1 MGRVWRGHDQVLNR
15 DVAVKEV
22 LLPANLSAAERTSL
36 LARTTREAQ
45 STARLNHPCVVTIHD
60 VVQHDGVPWIVMEY
74 VPGKSLGAA
83 IANGTRLPWERV
95 ADIGAKIADALAHA
109 HASGIVHRDL
119 KPDNVLLSGDRVLVT
134 DFGIARMVDAASR
147 LTSTGTVMGTPHFM
161 APEQLEGTQA
171 GAPADMW
178 SLGATM
184 YAAVEGTLP
193 FDGPTLTAIVTA
205 ILARDPAAPAH
216 AGPLAVMLT
225 RLLAKDP
232 AARPDATA
240 IAVELRA
247 TASAASAFGGV
258 VATPAPAEA
267 ARPAPAVPSRA
278 QPSQAVPQ
286 EAVPQEAVPQQ
297 AVPREAVPSAAAP
310 DAVSQDAVSQDAVP
324 QEAPPRPQTPAPPVP
339 AVTPSHPVTVAS
351 PPKGV
356 PAPPYPETIST
367 PPPPVQP
374 QALQPQALQPQ
385 ALQPQALQPQAVQ
398 PQAVQP
404 QAVQPQAVQP
414 QQGQPQ
420 QGQPAPW
427 AYPQSPPG
435 GITAQPGTPWPSPQP
450 SPSPRPAGND
460 GLAVAGLVLALVSAA
475 GYIGS
480 LAVNQNPP
488 PGKSAVF
495 AYGAEAVLAGV
506 ALTALVGRRI
516 RRPLLPYVLGAAF
529 LSMAGVVYDVL
540 AIPGYHVLAADRS
553 NHAKAAFAGN
563 TVGDVVGAAA
573 AIILLVAV
581 RRMHGRGRWAPP
593 RIIPVLLVVFTVL
606 GPLAWAGVW
615 ANRVYQKD
623 GNDYGSGWGAG
634 PFWSTDYPFIA
645 FIAAGLVVSLVVAL
659 CALRLGTRVASGVM
673 LIGWTVTMF
682 LYFAQIITEGWD
694 YSSAAVAVNGVAGLL
709 MLATA
714 VLAIIYATRRR
725 GA

>member
-1 MGRVWRGHDQVLNR
+1 MEGGGGTLIGGRFRLAEPIGQGGMGRVWRGHDQVLNR

-22 LLPANLSAAERTSL
+22 LLPAHLSAAERASL

-74 VPGKSLGAA
+74 VPGQSLGTA

-95 ADIGAKIADALAHA
+95 ADIGAKVAEALAHA

-205 ILARDPAAPAH
+205 ILARDPAAPVH

-225 RLLAKDP
+225 RLLTKDP
-232 AARPDATA
+232 AGRPDATA

-247 TASAASAFGGV
+247 TAAAASAFGAV
-258 VATPAPAEA
+258 VATPTPTEA
-267 ARPAPAVPSRA
+267 AR
-278 QPSQAVPQ
+278 QEAVPQ
-286 EAVPQEAVPQQ
+286 EAVPQEAVP
-297 AVPREAVPSAAAP
+297 
-310 DAVSQDAVSQDAVP
+310 
-324 QEAPPRPQTPAPPVP
+324 RPQTPAPPVP
-339 AVTPSHPVTVAS
+339 VVTPSHPVTVAS

-356 PAPPYPETIST
+356 PTPYPETIST
-367 PPPPVQP
+367 PAPPVQP
-374 QALQPQALQPQ
+374 QPVMPQP
-385 ALQPQALQPQAVQ
+385 VR
-398 PQAVQP
+398 
-404 QAVQPQAVQP
+404 
-414 QQGQPQ
+414 
-420 QGQPAPW
+420 PAPW

-435 GITAQPGTPWPSPQP
+435 GITPQPGPPIMAPRPSPQP
-450 SPSPRPAGND
+450 RPSPRPASQD
-460 GLAVAGLVLALVSAA
+460 GLAVAGLILALISAA
-475 GYIGS
+475 GYIGG
-480 LAVNQNPP
+480 LAVNQSPP
-488 PGKSAVF
+488 SGKSAVF
-495 AYGAEAVLAGV
+495 AYGAEAVLAVV
-506 ALTALVGRRI
+506 ALTALVARRI
-516 RRPLLPYVLGAAF
+516 RRALLPYVLGTTF
-529 LSMAGVVYDVL
+529 LSMAGLAYDVL
-540 AIPGYHVLAADRS
+540 AIPGYHVLAADRG
-553 NHAKAAFAGN
+553 NHAKAAFAAN
-563 TVGDVVGAAA
+563 AIGDIVGAAA

-593 RIIPVLLVVFTVL
+593 RIIPVLLLAFTVL

-615 ANRVYQKD
+615 ADRVYHQD
-623 GNDYGSGWGAG
+623 GNNYGSGWGAG
-634 PFWSTDYPFIA
+634 PFWSTDYPFIV
-645 FIAAGLVVSLVVAL
+645 FIAAGLIVALFAAL
-659 CALRLGTRVASGVM
+659 CALGLGNRAASGVM
-673 LIGWTVTMF
+673 VIGWTVTMF

-694 YSSAAVAVNGVAGLL
+694 YSSTAVAVNGVAALL
-709 MLATA
+709 MLATV
-714 VLAIIYATRRR
+714 VLALIYATRGR

>member
-1 MGRVWRGHDQVLNR
+1 MQGGGGTVIGGRFRLAEPIGQGGMGRVWRGHDQVLNR

-22 LLPANLSAAERTSL
+22 LLPAHLSAAERTGL

-74 VPGKSLGAA
+74 VPGKSLGAT
-83 IANGTRLPWERV
+83 IASGTRLPWERV

-205 ILARDPAAPAH
+205 ILARDPAAPVH

-225 RLLAKDP
+225 RLLTKDP
-232 AARPDATA
+232 AGRPDASA

-258 VATPAPAEA
+258 VA
-267 ARPAPAVPSRA
+267 
-278 QPSQAVPQ
+278 VPQ
-286 EAVPQEAVPQQ
+286 EAVPQEAVPQ
-297 AVPREAVPSAAAP
+297 EAVMP
-310 DAVSQDAVSQDAVP
+310 
-324 QEAPPRPQTPAPPVP
+324 APPPPAPPVP
-339 AVTPSHPVTVAS
+339 VVTPSHPVTVAS

-367 PPPPVQP
+367 PAPPVVP
-374 QALQPQALQPQ
+374 QS
-385 ALQPQALQPQAVQ
+385 
-398 PQAVQP
+398 
-404 QAVQPQAVQP
+404 
-414 QQGQPQ
+414 G
-420 QGQPAPW
+420 PAPW
-427 AYPQSPPG
+427 AYPAQSPPG
-435 GITAQPGTPWPSPQP
+435 GITPQPGAPRPSPQP
-450 SPSPRPAGND
+450 SPSPPPASKD
-460 GLAVAGLVLALVSAA
+460 GPAVAGLILAIISAA
-475 GYIGS
+475 GYIGG
-480 LAVNQNPP
+480 LAVNESPP

-495 AYGAEAVLAGV
+495 AYGAQAVLMIV
-506 ALTALVGRRI
+506 ALTALVARRI
-516 RRPLLPYVLGAAF
+516 RRPLLPFVLGTAF

-540 AIPGYHVLAADRS
+540 AIPGYHEFAADHS
-553 NHAKAAFAGN
+553 NHAKAAFAGGAI
-563 TVGDVVGAAA
+563 GDVTGAAA
-573 AIILLVAV
+573 AITLLVAV
-581 RRMHGRGRWAPP
+581 RRIYGRGRWAPP

-606 GPLAWAGVW
+606 APLAWASVW
-615 ANRVYQKD
+615 ANRLYHLHGD
-623 GNDYGSGWGAG
+623 EYGSGWGAG

-645 FIAAGLVVSLVVAL
+645 FIEAGLLVSLLTAL
-659 CALRLGTRVASGVM
+659 CALGLRARVAGGVM
-673 LIGWTVTMF
+673 LIGWTVSMF
-682 LYFAQIITEGWD
+682 LHFAQIITEGWD
-694 YSSAAVAVNGVAGLL
+694 YSSAAVVVNGVAGLL

-714 VLAIIYATRRR
+714 VLAITYATRGR
-725 GA
+725 GAQRHRPAARRQGRRAR